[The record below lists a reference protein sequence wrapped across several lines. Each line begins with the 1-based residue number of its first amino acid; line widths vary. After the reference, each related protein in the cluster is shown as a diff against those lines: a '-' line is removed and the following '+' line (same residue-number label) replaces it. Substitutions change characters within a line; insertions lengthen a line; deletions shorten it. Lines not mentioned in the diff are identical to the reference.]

1 MIRQYDTNEEKSTTM
16 VSEPTS
22 SWGGKWTERKLVAF
36 EKYVHAYLTI
46 MNKYRD
52 QYNWKLLYF
61 DGFAGSGTRTA
72 EQKIQEIDNTV
83 RLFED
88 DTITQD
94 ELSTYKGAAERIL
107 SITDRGFDYYYFIDK
122 DPASIAKLKSRLS
135 TIISPGKREFR
146 ASDANAQVRD
156 MALALQNKKL
166 KALVLLDPFGM
177 QVDWETLTRLK
188 GTGTDLWILVPTGVI
203 VNRLLDRK
211 GQLTHIERLTSFFG
225 KDEAFLRNY
234 FYKTNTEQTLFG
246 ENDVVRKVEQP
257 IQKIAELYTL
267 QLKEIFKYV
276 SPNPLVLRNSCNTPI
291 FHFVFAS
298 NNKAAMNIANDII
311 SD

>member
-1 MIRQYDTNEEKSTTM
+1 MIRQYDTNEEEKSTTM
-16 VSEPTS
+16 ANEPAAT
-22 SWGGKWTERKLVAF
+22 WGGKWTERKLVAF

-72 EQKIQEIDNTV
+72 
-83 RLFED
+83 
-88 DTITQD
+88 TQD
-94 ELSTYKGAAERIL
+94 ELTTYKGAAERIL

-122 DPASIAKLKSRLS
+122 DPASIAKLESRLS
-135 TIISPGKREFR
+135 TIINPGKREFR

-177 QVDWETLTRLK
+177 QVSWETLTRLK

-246 ENDVVRKVEQP
+246 ENEVVRKVEQP